1 MSTDPTLNTAAPNDA
16 PATNRASP
24 RAILWAVGFSVF
36 VAADD
41 LTVVS
46 TMLRPIIGDLGLVLP
61 DGLDDAAWVVNAYL
75 IAFIAVMPIAG
86 RISDV
91 LGRRRT
97 FVIAYL
103 IFMIGT
109 IWIPLTTSLGPF
121 LVGRVL
127 TAIGGGA
134 MVPVALAV
142 VGDVYPEAKRAR
154 ALGTLGAIETLGWV
168 WGPLYGAMLVRF
180 FDWRLQ
186 FWLNVPLALIGL
198 AAVWWALADHDRPER
213 THRIDWLGAGLLST
227 ALVSLNLA
235 LLGSAEVQ
243 SVQGLDQL
251 TGNGGTDLRMLYPVA
266 LVAGVAF
273 VMQQRR
279 SSDPLVEPSL
289 FAGRNVR
296 VALLVN
302 FVIGAALIIAMV
314 DVPLFVNAIEV
325 DLERSAVVAGWILS
339 ALTASMAV
347 MSYIGGRLTERTWY
361 GPPIIL
367 GLVAAT
373 VAYGFMG
380 FTWGA
385 DTPYPLLALQ
395 LALLG
400 AGFGLTTAPTT
411 SAVVDHA
418 APEHRGSA
426 AAVVM
431 VVRLLGLSVGLS
443 ALTAWGLARF
453 NALRGDIELPP
464 LTDPGFESAL
474 REVSAD
480 LTSTSI
486 AETFLATAALLLV
499 GFAITALML
508 RRAAAPLSTPLSKPP
523 PTPSSLTK
531 APMTNDD
538 TPRDDP
544 STTESPTLDEP
555 RPGTASET
563 APGAH
568 GWQRHLGKIV
578 GAFALLLLA
587 GFAMIAVLFIQLQST
602 QDDLNEAIASLQTST
617 DDIAR
622 VEAGAALYAS
632 QVTGF
637 QEQIIELQPTIQAGL
652 DDAVE
657 GLQTF
662 SESTL
667 EFTVSIDESIDI
679 NTNVVIARTVEVPIK
694 TTLPINEEFDT
705 TIIIDGPFGTEIPL
719 NITVPIN
726 LDVPIDITVDIPLDE
741 TIPINASV
749 PVKVDVPIGVNVGD
763 TQLADLAESLATGLE
778 SFTQILN
785 GLGS

>member
-1 MSTDPTLNTAAPNDA
+1 
-16 PATNRASP
+16 
-24 RAILWAVGFSVF
+24 
-36 VAADD
+36 
-41 LTVVS
+41 
-46 TMLRPIIGDLGLVLP
+46 
-61 DGLDDAAWVVNAYL
+61 
-75 IAFIAVMPIAG
+75 
-86 RISDV
+86 
-91 LGRRRT
+91 
-97 FVIAYL
+97 
-103 IFMIGT
+103 
-109 IWIPLTTSLGPF
+109 
-121 LVGRVL
+121 
-127 TAIGGGA
+127 
-134 MVPVALAV
+134 
-142 VGDVYPEAKRAR
+142 
-154 ALGTLGAIETLGWV
+154 
-168 WGPLYGAMLVRF
+168 
-180 FDWRLQ
+180 
-186 FWLNVPLALIGL
+186 
-198 AAVWWALADHDRPER
+198 
-213 THRIDWLGAGLLST
+213 
-227 ALVSLNLA
+227 
-235 LLGSAEVQ
+235 
-243 SVQGLDQL
+243 
-251 TGNGGTDLRMLYPVA
+251 
-266 LVAGVAF
+266 
-273 VMQQRR
+273 
-279 SSDPLVEPSL
+279 
-289 FAGRNVR
+289 
-296 VALLVN
+296 
-302 FVIGAALIIAMV
+302 
-314 DVPLFVNAIEV
+314 
-325 DLERSAVVAGWILS
+325 
-339 ALTASMAV
+339 
-347 MSYIGGRLTERTWY
+347 
-361 GPPIIL
+361 
-367 GLVAAT
+367 
-373 VAYGFMG
+373 MG

-508 RRAAAPLSTPLSKPP
+508 RRAAAPLSTPLSTPLSKPP